1 MVNRGNPFGKGA
13 DAMNTS
19 SDFSAFRKNLRDLID
34 NSGKSSKDI
43 ALDIGISHI
52 TLSRYLNDHRD
63 PDLKYVM
70 KLSQYFRV
78 SIDWLIGFSDD
89 KFEALP
95 PDIRDLVSLYSIAS
109 PDDRR
114 VVEAVLSK
122 YRKEC

>member
-1 MVNRGNPFGKGA
+1 
-13 DAMNTS
+13 
-19 SDFSAFRKNLRDLID
+19 
-34 NSGKSSKDI
+34 
-43 ALDIGISHI
+43 
-52 TLSRYLNDHRD
+52 
-63 PDLKYVM
+63 M